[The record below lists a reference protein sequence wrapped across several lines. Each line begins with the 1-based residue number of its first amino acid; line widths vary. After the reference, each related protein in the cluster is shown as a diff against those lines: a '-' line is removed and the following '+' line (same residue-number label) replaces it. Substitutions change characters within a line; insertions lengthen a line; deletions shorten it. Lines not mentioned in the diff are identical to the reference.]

1 MGNIG
6 FKRRLEMLGEL
17 FLFLKVRKKFVLAPI
32 IIILGLMALFA
43 IIAEIPVLT
52 PFIYALF

>member
-1 MGNIG
+1 MSKLGYRG
-6 FKRRLEMLGEL
+6 RLRVLREL
-17 FLFLKVRKKFVLAPI
+17 FGFLRERRSYALAPI

-43 IIAEIPVLT
+43 VIAEIPVLT